1 MIDWNSIK
9 LTDGVTSLYEGE
21 LNEANTA
28 VSINGYTIP
37 ISETGIEVEW
47 WENNSLTETEI
58 LNMIPENI
66 RRYID
71 LGSIHQEKGG
81 LLGHVFDDHN
91 VNNMIREEVIDW
103 LEVRGID
110 APEIN
115 IVSAPSVDMVTE
127 DVSEDSQDKKISMSK
142 FFGVSEGQASSRE
155 FEECMNKMMKT
166 KHEDSY
172 YLDKLSK
179 MTHITDL
186 GDPKNLSEL
195 GYVES
200 KIIKFI
206 LIKQEEIGEC
216 FDLIY
221 IDDSLC
227 QSGMSTSAVEIL
239 GYLLKMN
246 TDNIG
251 DDRYVEK
258 LKVVSDKLLKYMP
271 DVIAKVIEISEN
283 YEKKKCNGEVHRNT
297 LLLKQMYDNLTK
309 KNNQLDFKA
318 PDLGIFDFFK
328 DFQENIITK
337 VILLIFIAFVISQIL
352 NLFKVQYNI
361 NK

>member
-21 LNEANTA
+21 VNEGKTA
-28 VSINGYTIP
+28 VTINGYTIP
-37 ISETGIEVEW
+37 INEQGIEVEW
-47 WENNSLTETEI
+47 WEGNSLTDKQIE
-58 LNMIPENI
+58 LLLPENI
-66 RRYID
+66 RNYID
-71 LGSIHQEKGG
+71 MGSIHQEKGG
-81 LLGHVFDDHN
+81 LLGHVFEDHN
-91 VNNMIREEVIDW
+91 VNNIIREEVIDW

-110 APEIN
+110 VPEMN
-115 IVSAPSVDMVTE
+115 IGNSPSVDMVTDTE
-127 DVSEDSQDKKISMSK
+127 SNDSDKKKISMSK
-142 FFGVSEGQASSRE
+142 FFGVSEEYVSNRE

-166 KHEDSY
+166 KHDDGY

-179 MTHITDL
+179 IAHITDL
-186 GDPKNLSEL
+186 GDTKNISEL
-195 GYVES
+195 EYVES

-206 LIKQEEIGEC
+206 LIKPDEIGKC

-227 QSGMSTSAVEIL
+227 KDGMSTSAVEIL

-246 TDNIG
+246 TENIG
-251 DDRYVEK
+251 DDKYLGK
-258 LKVVSDKLLKYMP
+258 LKIVSDRLLKYMP
-271 DVIAKVIEISEN
+271 DVISKVIEISEY

-309 KNNQLDFKA
+309 KNNQLDFNA

-328 DFQENIITK
+328 DFQDNIITK
-337 VILLIFIAFVISQIL
+337 VILLVFVAFVISQIL

>member
-1 MIDWNSIK
+1 MW
-9 LTDGVTSLYEGE
+9 
-21 LNEANTA
+21 
-28 VSINGYTIP
+28 
-37 ISETGIEVEW
+37 
-47 WENNSLTETEI
+47 
-58 LNMIPENI
+58 
-66 RRYID
+66 
-71 LGSIHQEKGG
+71 
-81 LLGHVFDDHN
+81 
-91 VNNMIREEVIDW
+91 
-103 LEVRGID
+103 
-110 APEIN
+110 
-115 IVSAPSVDMVTE
+115 
-127 DVSEDSQDKKISMSK
+127 KKINERLRAAPP
-142 FFGVSEGQASSRE
+142 G
-155 FEECMNKMMKT
+155 
-166 KHEDSY
+166 
-172 YLDKLSK
+172 
-179 MTHITDL
+179 
-186 GDPKNLSEL
+186 
-195 GYVES
+195 

-227 QSGMSTSAVEIL
+227 KSGMSTSAVEVL

-337 VILLIFIAFVISQIL
+337 VILLIFPLPSLLAFFNFPFTYLMPLEVPMAWR
-352 NLFKVQYNI
+352 YWD
-361 NK
+361 NKLVSKCKA